1 MEKRENAL
9 EERENEL
16 EKREEAVEK
25 ILVKLKRKKRHKRF
39 IFTYSPAVSL
49 ESHLGSFSRGASSDE
64 RFFVETSSTM
74 FLQNICHT
82 HKLMIQFNLATLKA
96 LMSLAT
102 FHSLLKKI

>member
-1 MEKRENAL
+1 MRKKYMEKRENAL

-64 RFFVETSSTM
+64 C
-74 FLQNICHT
+74 FLWKHVVQCS
-82 HKLMIQFNLATLKA
+82 HKIYDVHINC
-96 LMSLAT
+96 
-102 FHSLLKKI
+102 

>member
-25 ILVKLKRKKRHKRF
+25 ILVKLKRRKKHERF

-64 RFFVETSSTM
+64 RFLWKQVQQCSY
-74 FLQNICHT
+74 
-82 HKLMIQFNLATLKA
+82 
-96 LMSLAT
+96 
-102 FHSLLKKI
+102 KIYVIHIN

>member
-1 MEKRENAL
+1 MRKKYMEKRENAL

-49 ESHLGSFSRGASSDE
+49 ESHLGSFGGE
-64 RFFVETSSTM
+64 PLLMGVFFVETSSTM
-74 FLQNICHT
+74 FLQNI
-82 HKLMIQFNLATLKA
+82 
-96 LMSLAT
+96 
-102 FHSLLKKI
+102 